1 MAFVED
7 DAQIRSRTY
16 QRPLNYTYDYAASD
30 FYYAFNEGGLTCSRA
45 AREGNRMCLLS
56 RREMSAV
63 ARRPPSFVYLD
74 CGAWVDNADGHGTAR
89 RDFGLV
95 CGNNVYLCEFTRS
108 PSIPRSKVEAV
119 QNLFHGIAMSGCG
132 VRVLQYARTSGG
144 ASPTVASDPS
154 LYLFLGDFHL
164 PPVTWFHD
172 NSELIG
178 LPPTGQRDPPVWLAD
193 TAAMRRQADY
203 LYRNYYS
210 LARGD
215 TERGRHPTNDADI
228 FKSAGADLV
237 LFLNTLSNLDPN
249 VKRLVHFIQLGDMY
263 ELWLGRDYQYRS
275 GHNNPEW
282 VSNRSLNIVSNWGL
296 EVMIQNREVVE
307 AFQRINAA
315 GLREVKYLWGNHDA
329 YLKSTQVTGQLN
341 LQQRDPIY
349 TGLGG
354 AIYAEHGH
362 RFDRS
367 NHDNVT
373 AWDGPAG
380 ANAAYYVPVLR
391 SAEPLARTLTSIGH
405 PSTMRDC
412 HLLGA
417 TLIHLYRTYDQ
428 NTTPFNV
435 YVMGH
440 SHDRQLF
447 TFNVYVQYHLN
458 ERP

>member
-7 DAQIRSRTY
+7 DAQIRSGTY
-16 QRPLNYTYDYAASD
+16 QRPLNYTYDFGARE
-30 FYYAFNEGGLTCSRA
+30 FYYAFNEGGLTCSQA

-56 RREMSAV
+56 RREMSTV
-63 ARRPPSFVYLD
+63 ARQPPSFVYLD

-89 RDFGLV
+89 RDFGLI

-108 PSIPRSKVEAV
+108 PSAPQSKVEAV
-119 QNLFHGIAMSGCG
+119 RNLFHGIAMSGCG
-132 VRVLQYARTSGG
+132 VRVLNYARTGG
-144 ASPTVASDPS
+144 GISAAVASDPS
-154 LYLFLGDFHL
+154 LYLFLADFHL

-178 LPPTGQRDPPVWLAD
+178 LLQTEQRDPPAWLSD
-193 TAAMRRQADY
+193 TPAMRRQTDY

-210 LARGD
+210 VARWSR
-215 TERGRHPTNDADI
+215 ERGRHTTNDADI
-228 FKSAGADLV
+228 FRASGDDLV
-237 LFLNTLSNLDPN
+237 RFLNALGNMNAD
-249 VKRLVHFIQLGDMY
+249 VKRLLHFIQLGDMY
-263 ELWLGRDYQYRS
+263 ELWLGRDYQFRS
-275 GHNNPEW
+275 GHNNPGW
-282 VSNRSLNIVSNWGL
+282 LNDRSVNTVSNWGL
-296 EVMIQNREVVE
+296 EVTIRNQEVVE
-307 AFQRINAA
+307 AFQRLNAA

-329 YLKSTQVTGQLN
+329 YLKSTDVTGQLN
-341 LQQRDPIY
+341 LHQRDPIY

-391 SAEPLARTLTSIGH
+391 SAEPLARTLTSVGH

-412 HLLGA
+412 NLLGA
-417 TLIHLYRTYDQ
+417 TLIYLYTMYDRGAA
-428 NTTPFNV
+428 PFNV